1 MQPTTRAGRQQERS
15 AAGERRRARRLW
27 RRQMLARVAGG
38 ESREEIAAEQ
48 GVSVRAVQRALQ
60 RAAAKRPREN
70 RQVYSALQIE
80 RLRRA
85 LRLADERIAKGD
97 INGIYALTKLLPLVL
112 TYEKF
117 EQENLQTLA
126 KKP

>member
-1 MQPTTRAGRQQERS
+1 M
-15 AAGERRRARRLW
+15 
-27 RRQMLARVAGG
+27 ARVAGG

-48 GVSVRAVQRALQ
+48 GVSVRAVQRALK
-60 RAAAKRPREN
+60 RAAAERPREN

-97 INGIYALTKLLPLVL
+97 INGVYAAGNVGAAEVPGGGAGCGRRSPGRDVGGVL
-112 TYEKF
+112 RRGF
-117 EQENLQTLA
+117 
-126 KKP
+126 